1 MIDPALIA
9 IGYALPWILVGIFLY
24 LLLLVSRR

>member
-1 MIDPALIA
+1 MIDPLLLA
-9 IGYALPWILVGIFLY
+9 IGYALPWILLGMFLY